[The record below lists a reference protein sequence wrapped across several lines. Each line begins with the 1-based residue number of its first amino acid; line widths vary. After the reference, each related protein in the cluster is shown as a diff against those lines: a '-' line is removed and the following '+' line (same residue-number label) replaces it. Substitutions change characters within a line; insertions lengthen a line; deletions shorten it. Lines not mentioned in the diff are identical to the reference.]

1 MIPMSD
7 APPDADILAMQRLA
21 AGDDLALNEIMHRWR
36 DKVAAFLKR
45 MTGDPDAA
53 VDLAQET
60 FVRLYQSCGS
70 YTPTAAFPTYLFRIA
85 ANLARNHQRW
95 RRRHPT
101 VSLEEEEGA
110 AGETAGDQSSPD
122 AEMQSGERL
131 RAVEAAIAALP
142 PELREALLLFTYE
155 DMSYAEIASTAR
167 RSVKTVEMRIYRARQ
182 MLKAL
187 LKELES

>member
-21 AGDDLALNEIMHRWR
+21 AGDDLALNDIMHRWKE
-36 DKVAAFLKR
+36 KVTAFLQR

-70 YTPTAAFPTYLFRIA
+70 YTPSAAFPTYLFRIA
-85 ANLARNHQRW
+85 ANLGRNHHRW
-95 RRRHPT
+95 RRSHPT
-101 VSLEEEEGA
+101 VYLED
-110 AGETAGDQSSPD
+110 GERIGDETPDQHSSPD
-122 AEMQSGERL
+122 VDMDYNERL

-142 PELREALLLFTYE
+142 PELREAMLLFTYE
-155 DMSYAEIASTAR
+155 DLSYAQIAVAAHCSSKA
-167 RSVKTVEMRIYRARQ
+167 VETRIYRARQ
-182 MLKAL
+182 ILRSV
-187 LKELES
+187 LKEFDA

>member
-131 RAVEAAIAALP
+131 RAVEAAIAVLP

>member
-21 AGDDLALNEIMHRWR
+21 AGDDLALNEIMSRWR

-60 FVRLYQSCGS
+60 FVRLYQHCGS
-70 YTPTAAFPTYLFRIA
+70 YSPSAAFPTYLFRIA

-101 VSLEEEEGA
+101 VSLEDEESA
-110 AGETAGDQSSPD
+110 AGETPGHQPSPD
-122 AEMQSGERL
+122 ADMQSGERL
-131 RAVEAAIAALP
+131 RTVEAAIAALP
-142 PELREALLLFTYE
+142 PELREAMLLFTYE
-155 DMSYAEIASTAR
+155 DMSYAQIAKAAHCSSKA
-167 RSVKTVEMRIYRARQ
+167 VETRIYRARQ
-182 MLKAL
+182 MLKSL
-187 LKELES
+187 LKEFDA

>member
-1 MIPMSD
+1 MSD

>member
-21 AGDDLALNEIMHRWR
+21 AGDDLALNEIMSRWR
-36 DKVAAFLKR
+36 EKVAAFLTR

-60 FVRLYQSCGS
+60 FVRLYQHCGS
-70 YTPTAAFPTYLFRIA
+70 YSHSAAFPSYLFRIA

-101 VSLEEEEGA
+101 VSLEDGEGV
-110 AGETAGDQSSPD
+110 AGETPGHQSSPD
-122 AEMQSGERL
+122 VDMQSGERL
-131 RAVEAAIAALP
+131 RTVEAAIAALP
-142 PELREALLLFTYE
+142 PELREAMLLFTYE
-155 DMSYAEIASTAR
+155 DLSYAQIAQAAHCSSKA
-167 RSVKTVEMRIYRARQ
+167 VETRIYRARQ
-182 MLKAL
+182 MLRSL
-187 LKELES
+187 LKDLDV

>member
-21 AGDDLALNEIMHRWR
+21 AGDDLALNDIMHRWKE
-36 DKVAAFLKR
+36 KVTAFLQR

-70 YTPTAAFPTYLFRIA
+70 YTPSAAFPTYLFRIA
-85 ANLARNHQRW
+85 ANLGRNHHRW
-95 RRRHPT
+95 RRSHPT
-101 VSLEEEEGA
+101 VYLED
-110 AGETAGDQSSPD
+110 GERIGDETPDQHSSPD
-122 AEMQSGERL
+122 VDMDYNERL

-142 PELREALLLFTYE
+142 PELREAMLLFTYE
-155 DMSYAEIASTAR
+155 DLSYAQIAKAAHCSSKA
-167 RSVKTVEMRIYRARQ
+167 VETRIYRARQ
-182 MLKAL
+182 MLKSL
-187 LKELES
+187 LKDLGA